1 MEASPRSKQKQLRD
15 FIQTV
20 IHPGVPKDRVPHTSS
35 KPLKLMSYMEQY
47 CNCLNKKLAK
57 MIIEYSNND
66 ELTKQLKEYERTL
79 LDQLQRAGWDTEVDV
94 APPPAYT
101 VMLVKMTQRSSTTVR
116 EAVEVQEFLEENV
129 MFKGHHGI
137 LYLAGLS
144 NDDLVFYLAEGAV
157 GPVLQR
163 ILYEKDTV
171 LDHGMEQVTVG
182 NLATLTVAGG
192 YITTGVSG
200 HITEIH

>member
-1 MEASPRSKQKQLRD
+1 M
-15 FIQTV
+15 
-20 IHPGVPKDRVPHTSS
+20 IHPGVPKDKVPHSSS
-35 KPLKLMSYMEQY
+35 KPLKRMPYMEQY
-47 CNCLNKKLAK
+47 CNRLNKKLAK
-57 MIIEYSNND
+57 MISEYLND
-66 ELTKQLKEYERTL
+66 KELTKQRKAYERTL
-79 LDQLQRAGWDTEVDV
+79 SNQLQHAGWDTEVDV

-163 ILYEKDTV
+163 ILCEKDTV
-171 LDHGMEQVTVG
+171 LDHGIEQVTVEK
-182 NLATLTVAGG
+182 LATLTVAEGD
-192 YITTGVSG
+192 IRTEVSG
-200 HITEIH
+200 HISKIH

>member
-1 MEASPRSKQKQLRD
+1 
-15 FIQTV
+15 
-20 IHPGVPKDRVPHTSS
+20 
-35 KPLKLMSYMEQY
+35 
-47 CNCLNKKLAK
+47 
-57 MIIEYSNND
+57 MIIEYLNDD

-79 LDQLQRAGWDTEVDV
+79 SNQLQHAGWDTDVDV

-101 VMLVKMTQRSSTTVR
+101 VMLVKMRQRSSTTVR

-129 MFKGHHGI
+129 MFEGHHGI

-144 NDDLVFYLAEGAV
+144 NHDLVFYLAEGAV

-163 ILYEKDTV
+163 ILMNEKDTV
-171 LDHGMEQVTVG
+171 LGHGIEQVTIE

-192 YITTGVSG
+192 NIRTEVSD
-200 HITEIH
+200 HISKIH